1 MTQGI
6 LNKSRYSPVAV
17 MATSGSFNFMRLKEE
32 GCDPANVYVNYE
44 HEVHTLEVHDARLLP
59 QGANILSP
67 SSTGFTMVP
76 HVSSITDWS
85 NKESLVSTYYD
96 EVFAALREL
105 TGAEHIFA
113 AQAHISRPSECE
125 PAHHVHNDVTRNLKE
140 AYVCALSGEEPDRSS
155 WIGEEKD
162 IMMFVKH
169 GEAAAQMK
177 AAGLT
182 SEQLAGRRILML
194 NTWRN
199 TSDEPVRRSPFAVAD
214 QRTIKSSDGC
224 GGSLGRLGVR
234 RREGQQFYYYPGMTS
249 EEMLVFLNYDSD
261 AKEHAPCVHS
271 AFEDVNTLADA
282 PPRHSIELR
291 CILVMPAAS

>member
-1 MTQGI
+1 
-6 LNKSRYSPVAV
+6 

-59 QGANILSP
+59 QDTDILSP
-67 SSTGFTMVP
+67 SSTGFTVVH

-85 NKESLVSTYYD
+85 NKELVTSTYYN
-96 EVFAALREL
+96 EVFAVLKEL
-105 TGAEHIFA
+105 TGAEHVFA
-113 AQAHISRPSECE
+113 AQAHISRPGECG

-140 AYVCALSGEEPDRSS
+140 AYVCSLSGEEPDKSS
-155 WIGEEKD
+155 WTGEEKD
-162 IMMFVKH
+162 IMMFVTH
-169 GEAAAQMK
+169 GDADAQMK
-177 AAGLT
+177 AVGLT
-182 SEQLAGRRILML
+182 AEQLATRRILML

-214 QRTIKSSDGC
+214 QRTIKSGDGC
-224 GGSLGRLGVR
+224 GGSLGRLGVT
-234 RREGQQFYYYPGMTS
+234 RREGQQFYWYPGMTK
-249 EEMLVFLNYDSD
+249 EELLVFLNYDSG

-271 AFEDVNTLADA
+271 AFEDANTPEDA

-291 CILVMPAAS
+291 CILVMPADPSEL